1 MLTPLPLTPWHLEH
15 AALTSSL
22 GAKVDGSGGTTR
34 AAECTSRTPMG
45 RERDRRN
52 CERVG
57 RELFHQKSIH
67 SPNIQ
72 VLLFPALI
80 LGKPG
85 ELGKVALLRLKGL
98 WLLATT

>member
-1 MLTPLPLTPWHLEH
+1 M
-15 AALTSSL
+15 AL
-22 GAKVDGSGGTTR
+22 GARGSDECLGAQGGWIR
-34 AAECTSRTPMG
+34 RHDESRRVHITNAYD

-67 SPNIQ
+67 SPNTQ
-72 VLLFPALI
+72 VLLSDALI

-85 ELGKVALLRLKGL
+85 ELGKLAWLRLKGL
-98 WLLATT
+98 WLLAKIGRAH